1 MKNMPSFD
9 FRRFTML
16 LGHELAGNW
25 RRHLR
30 EFLVFYVVFL
40 ACIGSVFYVP
50 SRYGI
55 GPDVVD
61 HWTYPDEAT
70 MFESAVWAVSI
81 AFSVLLVYGVSLTF
95 SHLYTRQQRI
105 AWLMLPATNLEK
117 FLARV
122 LVYSVLWSV
131 ALLVALVLADVTRM
145 LVFPLFG
152 HGYSSLLP
160 ELERRWRAYVEDF
173 FDSGLGHQVQ
183 IVLSYVTL
191 LTGSALFRRYALVK
205 TAFGLFLASLL
216 ILLIADMGRFGNLLF
231 LDNVTVQVWNVVLIA
246 GGLWLSWR
254 QVSHMQVIPRH
265 NSLLKLRKRK
275 EA

>member
-40 ACIGSVFYVP
+40 ACIGSVFYAP

-55 GPDVVD
+55 GPDVVK
-61 HWTYPDEAT
+61 HWTFPHETA
-70 MFESAVWAVSI
+70 MFESAVMAVSI
-81 AFSVLLVYGVSLTF
+81 AFYVLLVYGVSLTF
-95 SHLYTRQQRI
+95 SHLYTKQQRI

-160 ELERRWRAYVEDF
+160 ELESRWRAYAEDF
-173 FDSGLGHQVQ
+173 FDSGLGFQVQ
-183 IVLSYVTL
+183 IVFSYVTL

-205 TAFGLFLASLL
+205 TVFGLFLASLL
-216 ILLIADMGRFGNLLF
+216 LLLIADMSQFGRFLF
-231 LDNVTVQVWNVVLIA
+231 LDKVMMLVWNVVLIA

-254 QVSHMQVIPRH
+254 QVSRMQVIPRH
-265 NSLLKLRKRK
+265 NFLLILRKRK

>member
-40 ACIGSVFYVP
+40 ACIGSVFYAP

-55 GPDVVD
+55 GPDVVK
-61 HWTYPDEAT
+61 HWTFPHETA
-70 MFESAVWAVSI
+70 MFESAVMAVSI
-81 AFSVLLVYGVSLTF
+81 AFYVLLVYGVSLTF
-95 SHLYTRQQRI
+95 SHLYTKQQRI

-122 LVYSVLWSV
+122 LVYSVFWSV

-160 ELERRWRAYVEDF
+160 ELESRWRAYAEDF
-173 FDSGLGHQVQ
+173 FDSGLGYQVQ
-183 IVLSYVTL
+183 IVFSYVTL

-205 TAFGLFLASLL
+205 TVFGLFLASLL
-216 ILLIADMGRFGNLLF
+216 LLLIADMSQFGRFLF
-231 LDNVTVQVWNVVLIA
+231 LDKVMMLVWNVVLIA

-254 QVSHMQVIPRH
+254 QVSRMQVIPRH
-265 NSLLKLRKRK
+265 NSLLILRKRK

>member
-40 ACIGSVFYVP
+40 ACIGSVFYAP

-55 GPDVVD
+55 GPDVVK
-61 HWTYPDEAT
+61 HWTFSNEAA
-70 MFESAVWAVSI
+70 MFESAVMTVSI
-81 AFSVLLVYGVSLTF
+81 AFYVLLVYGVSLTF
-95 SHLYTRQQRI
+95 SHLYTKQQRI

-122 LVYSVLWSV
+122 LVYSVFWSV

-160 ELERRWRAYVEDF
+160 ELESRWRAYAEDF
-173 FDSGLGHQVQ
+173 FDSDLRYQVQ
-183 IVLSYVTL
+183 IVFSYVTL

-216 ILLIADMGRFGNLLF
+216 LLLIADMSQFGRFLF
-231 LDNVTVQVWNVVLIA
+231 LDKVMMLVWNVVLIA

-265 NSLLKLRKRK
+265 NFLLILRKRK